1 MYSMCCF
8 KKKVAFVNALG
19 LTILLVQAA
28 LLSEKQASEES
39 KRASVDAEE
48 KNTELV
54 KKLEDAEKKVDQLQE
69 SVQRCVEIKKYDL
82 MES

>member
-1 MYSMCCF
+1 MLLQDKSCIC
-8 KKKVAFVNALG
+8 KALV
-19 LTILLVQAA
+19 LTFLLVQAT

-39 KRASVDAEE
+39 KRASKDAEQ

-69 SVQRCVEIKKYDL
+69 SVQRCVEIKQYDL

>member
-1 MYSMCCF
+1 MLLQEKSCIC
-8 KKKVAFVNALG
+8 KALV
-19 LTILLVQAA
+19 LTFLLVQAA

-39 KRASVDAEE
+39 KRAEQ

-69 SVQRCVEIKKYDL
+69 SVQRCVEIKQYDL